1 MLSDI
6 GTAASMGQV
15 HLLADGTRVLVRPLL
30 PGDRAELAA
39 RYEELS
45 PASRRRRFFGT
56 PNRLSEHVLDYLT
69 NLDYRTHFAWAAF
82 AIDEPGTPGIAVARY
97 ICDRRDAT
105 VAELAVTVLDRYQ
118 HRGLGTLLT
127 QLLADVAASNGVR
140 TFVSYVL
147 WENADAVARLRA
159 EGARIAPAEPGM
171 ARIEIDLPPPP
182 ETVSDTT
189 AHNLLSAVADGVRH
203 LLTRL
208 HEQLVSGRGTATR

>member
-1 MLSDI
+1 MPSDI
-6 GTAASMGQV
+6 EIAASMAQV

-30 PGDRAELAA
+30 PSDRAELAA

-56 PNRLSEHVLDYLT
+56 PDQLSEHVLDYLT

-82 AIDEPGTPGIAVARY
+82 AFDEPGTPGIAVARY
-97 ICDRRDAT
+97 ICDRGDAT

-127 QLLADVAASNGVR
+127 QLLADVAASHGVR

-189 AHNLLSAVADGVRH
+189 AHNLLSAVTDGVRH
-203 LLTRL
+203 LLARL
-208 HEQLVSGRGTATR
+208 HEQLVSSRWTASN